1 VEVAFNE
8 PGFRPI
14 ERRLPHREYA
24 GADHGTNPHRD
35 GTTQAEGTNQPARWI
50 VLRWTIHAGHGSTVE
65 VADELQSK
73 WHAVPMRG
81 VVQRARDA
89 RVSVAGEIV
98 GSFEGPGIVL
108 LVGVTHDDDAVTAA
122 LLADKVYGLRIFEH
136 HHARDR
142 TCLPPSAPKE
152 ISAKDLG
159 LPVLV
164 ISQFTLYAET
174 KKGRRPTWDRAAPGP
189 VAEPVVDAVAESLR
203 GMGAQVATGRFGADM
218 QVSFTNDGPM
228 TVILDV

>member
-1 VEVAFNE
+1 
-8 PGFRPI
+8 
-14 ERRLPHREYA
+14 
-24 GADHGTNPHRD
+24 
-35 GTTQAEGTNQPARWI
+35 
-50 VLRWTIHAGHGSTVE
+50 
-65 VADELQSK
+65 
-73 WHAVPMRG
+73 MRG

-189 VAEPVVDAVAESLR
+189 VAEPVVEAVAESLR